1 VVLLLMVLL
10 VVVLSSVQAFGP
22 PPLPVTSLQRQ
33 QPLYRYGCAA
43 SPSSSSS
50 WAMTRRRRTTP
61 TTMLMQG
68 KDTSNPTPT
77 TPLSWPRVVRD
88 KLLLG
93 VEPSPD
99 VYAILVVYFVQGAIG
114 LARLATTF
122 YLKDDLHLSPAES
135 AALTGIFSAPWLLK
149 PLYGFLSDGF
159 PLGGYRRRSYL
170 ALSGLLGALSY
181 SALASP
187 GVVDSVGS
195 ATLAITLGSLSVA
208 VSDVV
213 ADSLVVEKIR
223 AAGPDGDP
231 KLAGGLQSLC
241 WGSSAIGGIIS
252 AYFSGALLETIGTRG
267 VYGITATLPLLVTL
281 ISLAIQETR
290 LSFDY
295 TSSVSLAKEQATLL
309 WSALTQKSVYLPL
322 LFLVLWQGSPS
333 SDSAFFYFLTNELH
347 MQPEFLGRV
356 RLGTSIASLAGV
368 WLYQRY
374 LREVPI
380 AKILLWTTLAS
391 VPVRERGRRLFNLY
405 FCVVFFQGIY
415 MIDASFLTY
424 IQLVLINYM
433 LYCWPPRAF
442 DSKTHSLTRIFSF
455 SFPFSFIPQLGL
467 TQLILVYHLNTGLG
481 IPNELFTFGDS
492 VVLTVLGQIAFMP
505 TLVLAARLCPPGIE
519 GTLFATLMS
528 VFNGAGAVGAE
539 LGALLTSAL
548 GVTESNFQNLGL
560 LVAICNLSSLLSL
573 PFLSLLPEEGSPGGG
588 KGEEKE
594 GEVDAAKK

>member
-1 VVLLLMVLL
+1 
-10 VVVLSSVQAFGP
+10 
-22 PPLPVTSLQRQ
+22 
-33 QPLYRYGCAA
+33 
-43 SPSSSSS
+43 
-50 WAMTRRRRTTP
+50 
-61 TTMLMQG
+61 MLMQG

-77 TPLSWPRVVRD
+77 TPLSWPKVVRA

-187 GVVDSVGS
+187 GVVDSVGT

-267 VYGITATLPLLVTL
+267 VFGITAALPLLVTL

-322 LFLVLWQGSPS
+322 FFLVLWQGSPS

-391 VPVRERGRRLFNLY
+391 VPVRRRSRGLLY
-405 FCVVFFQGIY
+405 FMFHVFLQ
-415 MIDASFLTY
+415 
-424 IQLVLINYM
+424 
-433 LYCWPPRAF
+433 AF
-442 DSKTHSLTRIFSF
+442 
-455 SFPFSFIPQLGL
+455 
-467 TQLILVYHLNTGLG
+467 
-481 IPNELFTFGDS
+481 
-492 VVLTVLGQIAFMP
+492 
-505 TLVLAARLCPPGIE
+505 IE
-519 GTLFATLMS
+519 
-528 VFNGAGAVGAE
+528 
-539 LGALLTSAL
+539 
-548 GVTESNFQNLGL
+548 
-560 LVAICNLSSLLSL
+560 
-573 PFLSLLPEEGSPGGG
+573 
-588 KGEEKE
+588 
-594 GEVDAAKK
+594 